1 MKEMLKK
8 FWKTLKDYVNYLMK
22 VDFKELFINTII
34 LICLVILAAFVYIPI
49 GLVQDLIRNLL
60 SIFINMGG
68 IFGLI
73 YTWLF
78 SLIGA
83 IVAILAFIYLFNKR
97 FDSIKNESN
106 KESSNKKESKEKEE
120 DLDLPKVKE

>member
-83 IVAILAFIYLFNKR
+83 IAAILAFIYLFNKR

>member
-83 IVAILAFIYLFNKR
+83 IAAILTFIYLFNKR

>member
-8 FWKTLKDYVNYLMK
+8 FWKKKKDYVNYLMK

-83 IVAILAFIYLFNKR
+83 IAAILAFIYLFNKR

>member
-1 MKEMLKK
+1 MLKK

-83 IVAILAFIYLFNKR
+83 IAAILAFIYLFNKR

>member
-106 KESSNKKESKEKEE
+106 KESSNKKGSKEKEE